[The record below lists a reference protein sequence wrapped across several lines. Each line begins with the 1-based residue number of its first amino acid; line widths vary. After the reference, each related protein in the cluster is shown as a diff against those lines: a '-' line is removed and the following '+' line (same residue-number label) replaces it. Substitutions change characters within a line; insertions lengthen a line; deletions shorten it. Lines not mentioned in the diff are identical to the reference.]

1 MRELWALYGVVVPKH
16 KWRYEGARENK
27 DSQLQSIVKVDIL
40 VLSNSMLLMAKQH
53 HVIHC
58 AQFSNVSLI
67 FSILARLNIR
77 HYQRVLTL
85 EPSLYPWTGKYT
97 DPTRAMHAFKV
108 LNGMVISLLSWH
120 NVGRGRMGWREI
132 GTVSTIMMTINV
144 VVLCRSP
151 YYFWARYL
159 MPIIVLQFQ
168 KLFLL
173 LTAIARWNVVHH
185 LEVKAFQSSCIN

>member
-1 MRELWALYGVVVPKH
+1 M
-16 KWRYEGARENK
+16 
-27 DSQLQSIVKVDIL
+27 KVDIL
-40 VLSNSMLLMAKQH
+40 VLSNSMLLMVKQH

-77 HYQRVLTL
+77 PYQRVLTL
-85 EPSLYPWTGKYT
+85 EPSLYPRTGKYT
-97 DPTRAMHAFKV
+97 DPTRAMHDFKV

-132 GTVSTIMMTINV
+132 GTVSTIMMTIDV

-151 YYFWARYL
+151 YY

-168 KLFLL
+168 KLFLF

>member
-1 MRELWALYGVVVPKH
+1 
-16 KWRYEGARENK
+16 
-27 DSQLQSIVKVDIL
+27 
-40 VLSNSMLLMAKQH
+40 MLLMVKQH

-85 EPSLYPWTGKYT
+85 EPSLYPRTGKYT
-97 DPTRAMHAFKV
+97 DPTRAMHDFKV

-168 KLFLL
+168 KLFLF
-173 LTAIARWNVVHH
+173 LTAIARPSPGGEGVPVELHQLKKIERETDFICMLNIIYNVR
-185 LEVKAFQSSCIN
+185 

>member
-1 MRELWALYGVVVPKH
+1 M
-16 KWRYEGARENK
+16 
-27 DSQLQSIVKVDIL
+27 KVDIL

-97 DPTRAMHAFKV
+97 DPTRAMHDFKV

>member
-1 MRELWALYGVVVPKH
+1 
-16 KWRYEGARENK
+16 
-27 DSQLQSIVKVDIL
+27 
-40 VLSNSMLLMAKQH
+40 MLLMAKQH

-85 EPSLYPWTGKYT
+85 EPSLYPRTGKYT
-97 DPTRAMHAFKV
+97 DPTRAMHDFKV

-168 KLFLL
+168 KLFLF